1 MTLSMPQ
8 TRKVIRKQE
17 AVEAELKQ
25 ELRAHGVTRHSQREK
40 LMQKAASL
48 RPANLSQEAR
58 AAVEARRAADQAA
71 IAMVERL
78 QGGAQ

>member
-1 MTLSMPQ
+1 MTRSMPKSRQ
-8 TRKVIRKQE
+8 QFRKEQAIE
-17 AVEAELKQ
+17 ASLRS

-40 LMQKAASL
+40 LMQKAASS
-48 RPANLSQEAR
+48 RPADLAERAR
-58 AAVEARRAADQAA
+58 QSLENRRA

>member
-8 TRKVIRKQE
+8 SRKVIRKQE
-17 AVEAELKQ
+17 AVAAKLKQ

-40 LMQKAASL
+40 LMQKAASS
-48 RPANLSQEAR
+48 RPADIAQSAR
-58 AAVEARRAADQAA
+58 AAIAARRAADAAA
-71 IAMVERL
+71 IAMVERP

>member
-1 MTLSMPQ
+1 MALSMPQ
-8 TRKVIRKQE
+8 SRKIIRQQQ
-17 AVEAELKQ
+17 AMAQQLRA

-40 LMQKAASL
+40 LMQKAASS
-48 RPANLSQEAR
+48 RPADIAQSAR
-58 AAVEARRAADQAA
+58 AAIAARRAANAAA

>member
-1 MTLSMPQ
+1 MLSMPQ
-8 TRKVIRKQE
+8 SRKVIRKQE
-17 AVEAELKQ
+17 EVAAA
-25 ELRAHGVTRHSQREK
+25 LRAGLRANGVTRHSQREK

-71 IAMVERL
+71 IAMVER